1 MLALFTVP
9 TAANVIASS
18 TEYSS
23 SLFTEFL
30 PLLYVA
36 VGVTAA
42 VVLLIFL
49 KKWITGGTKRAM
61 GGGRR
66 GGRRRR

>member
-1 MLALFTVP
+1 MLSLFTVP
-9 TAANVIASS
+9 TAANVVSSS
-18 TEYSS
+18 TEYAST
-23 SLFTEFL
+23 LFTEFL

-36 VGVTAA
+36 VGITAA
-42 VVLLIFL
+42 VVLILYIR
-49 KKWITGGTKRAM
+49 KWITGGTRRAM